1 MASKF
6 VRSIRQVKD
15 VSKLAEYVTTPN
27 DIVQD
32 LEGNVYIRL
41 EKGFAKISGGVSEDD
56 ITPIQSDITNLK
68 SENTKL
74 KNRVTELETK
84 SSELENKSS
93 ELETKTSELET
104 KTTELENK
112 STDFEARIK
121 ALETPAE

>member
-6 VRSIRQVKD
+6 VRGIRQVKD

-32 LEGNVYIRL
+32 LEGNVYVRL
-41 EKGFAKISGGVSEDD
+41 EKGFAKISGGASDED
-56 ITPIQSDITNLK
+56 ITSIQSDITNLK

-84 SSELENKSS
+84 S
-93 ELETKTSELET
+93 
-104 KTTELENK
+104 
-112 STDFEARIK
+112 TDFEARIK